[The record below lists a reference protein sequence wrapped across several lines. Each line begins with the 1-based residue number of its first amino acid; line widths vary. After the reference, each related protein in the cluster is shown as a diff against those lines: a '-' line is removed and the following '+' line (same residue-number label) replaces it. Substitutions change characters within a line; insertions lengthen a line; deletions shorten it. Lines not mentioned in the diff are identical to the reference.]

1 MTFQLGVVGLGT
13 MGANLALNAAR
24 NGAEVVVFNR
34 TQEKTKSFLM
44 QHGKEGKISAA
55 GSLAELVKALKAPRA
70 VLLMVKAGDAVAQM
84 IEELVPLL
92 EKGDI
97 IIDAGNSHDVD
108 TMVRTKK
115 LEREKG
121 IHFLGMGVS
130 GGEEGALNG
139 PSMMPGGSKKAY
151 DHLEPLLKKMA
162 ANDGAG
168 GKCVTY
174 IGPEGTGH
182 FVKMVHNGIE
192 YGIMQLLAETY
203 HLLRVTGKSNAQI
216 ADIFEKWNEDPW
228 LQSFLLEIT
237 VKILRKKDPDTGED
251 LVDIIRD
258 QAEQKGTGKW
268 TVNAALEYGVV
279 VPTITAAVEAR
290 IVSSAKDFRVLQS
303 KTPPVPAEAS
313 VPDAFV
319 QKLQIAF
326 EASVINTYAQGFQ
339 LLSVPSQ
346 ANEWNLP
353 MSEIARIWRGGCI
366 IRASLLAHWQKM
378 FTGDQA
384 AAKLIRDRFSGD
396 RQKGWREVIAFAVLR
411 AIPVPALQASLTY
424 FDAYRTERLP
434 QNLIQAQ
441 RDFFGAHQYERLDRE
456 GKFHTSWSA

>member
-84 IEELVPLL
+84 IEELVQLL

-97 IIDAGNSHDVD
+97 IIDAGNSHDID

-115 LEREKG
+115 LERENG

-139 PSMMPGGSKKAY
+139 PSMMPGGSKQAY
-151 DHLEPLLKKMA
+151 ESLEPLLKKMA
-162 ANDGAG
+162 ADDGVG

-174 IGPEGTGH
+174 IGPDGTGH

-203 HLLRVTGKSNAQI
+203 HLLRITGKSNAEV
-216 ADIFEKWNEDPW
+216 ANIFEKWNQDPW

-237 VKILRKKDPDTGED
+237 VKILRTKDPDTGKD
-251 LVDIIRD
+251 LVDIIKD

-279 VPTITAAVEAR
+279 VPTITAAVESR

-303 KTPPVPAEAS
+303 KIPPVPVEAS
-313 VPDAFV
+313 IPKDFV
-319 QKLQIAF
+319 EKLKIAL

-346 ANEWNLP
+346 TN
-353 MSEIARIWRGGCI
+353 
-366 IRASLLAHWQKM
+366 
-378 FTGDQA
+378 
-384 AAKLIRDRFSGD
+384 
-396 RQKGWREVIAFAVLR
+396 
-411 AIPVPALQASLTY
+411 
-424 FDAYRTERLP
+424 
-434 QNLIQAQ
+434 
-441 RDFFGAHQYERLDRE
+441 
-456 GKFHTSWSA
+456 

>member
-1 MTFQLGVVGLGT
+1 MQLGLIGLGT
-13 MGANLALNAAR
+13 MGINLARNAAR
-24 NGAEVVVFNR
+24 NGAEVIVFNR
-34 TQEKTKSFLM
+34 TMERTNEFM
-44 QHGKEGKISAA
+44 NAHGKEGKISSAM
-55 GSLAELVKALKAPRA
+55 SLADLVKQLKHPRA
-70 VLLMVKAGDAVAQM
+70 ILLMVKAGDAVAQM

-97 IIDAGNSHDVD
+97 IIDAGNSHDID

-115 LEREKG
+115 LERENG

-139 PSMMPGGSKKAY
+139 PSMMPGGSKQAY
-151 DHLEPLLKKMA
+151 ESLEPLLKKMA
-162 ANDGAG
+162 ADDGVG

-174 IGPEGTGH
+174 IGPDGTGH

-203 HLLRVTGKSNAQI
+203 HLLRITGKSNAEV
-216 ADIFEKWNEDPW
+216 ADIFEKWNQDPW

-237 VKILRKKDPDTGED
+237 VKILRTKDPDTGKD
-251 LVDIIRD
+251 LVDIIKD

-279 VPTITAAVEAR
+279 VPTITAAVESR
-290 IVSSAKDFRVLQS
+290 VVSSAKDFRTMQS
-303 KTPPVPAEAS
+303 KTPPVPADIPMAKDFEN
-313 VPDAFV
+313 
-319 QKLQIAF
+319 KLKVAF
-326 EASVINTYAQGFQ
+326 ELSVINTYAQGFQ

-366 IRASLLAHWQKM
+366 IRAALLSHWQKI
-378 FTGDQA
+378 FAGDQD
-384 AAKLIRDRFSGD
+384 AAKLVRDRFSGD
-396 RQKGWREVIAFAVLR
+396 RQIQWREVIAFAVLR

-434 QNLIQAQ
+434 QNLIQAL
-441 RDFFGAHQYERLDRE
+441 RDFFGAHGYERVDRE
-456 GKFHTSWSA
+456 GKFHTKWSN